1 MYGNAMPLT
10 TEDKF
15 EYWLNYARNDL
26 DSADFML
33 QSGRWFYT
41 LFMCQQAIEK
51 LTNGL
56 YILYIDDNVP
66 RLHDINSILDRFR
79 EKLPEQLSEE
89 QAKLFDTL
97 SQFYLR
103 SRYPDYTSALAS
115 LTTQETA
122 QGIYEKSKET
132 FQWLLTMKPRTE

>member
-1 MYGNAMPLT
+1 MPLT

-15 EYWLNYARNDL
+15 EYWLNYACNDL
-26 DSADFML
+26 DSAEFMFK
-33 QSGRWFYT
+33 SGRWFYT

-51 LTNGL
+51 LTKGL

-66 RLHDINSILDRFR
+66 RLHEINSIFDRFKD
-79 EKLPEQLSEE
+79 KLPEQLSEE
-89 QAKLFDTL
+89 RAKLFDSL

-115 LTTQETA
+115 LTTRETA
-122 QGIYEKSKET
+122 QAIYEKSKET
-132 FQWLLTMKPRTE
+132 FQWLLTMKPQNK

>member
-1 MYGNAMPLT
+1 MPLT

-26 DSADFML
+26 DSADFMFK
-33 QSGRWFYT
+33 SGRWFYT

-51 LTNGL
+51 LTKGL

-66 RLHDINSILDRFR
+66 RLHDINSIFDRFKD
-79 EKLPEQLSEE
+79 KLPEQLSEE
-89 QAKLFDTL
+89 RAKLFDTL

-115 LTTQETA
+115 LATRETA
-122 QGIYEKSKET
+122 QAINEKSREA
-132 FQWLLTMKPRTE
+132 FQWLLTMKPQNK